1 MSLMGEDQQVGDKPV
16 GYTVQP
22 DVLDGVAGAL
32 GQVATDLAS
41 ANQSYTAQ
49 KPYVSTDFG
58 EFGMDQAW
66 SGFDSN
72 WSQELHVTQRAVEEL
87 VQKVS
92 ATTANYRA
100 VEAKLSKSMTPGGDR

>member
-1 MSLMGEDQQVGDKPV
+1 VGDKPG

-22 DVLDGVAGAL
+22 DALDGVAGAL
-32 GQVATDLAS
+32 GKVATDLSS

-72 WSQELHVTQRAVEEL
+72 WSQELHVTQRAVDEL

-92 ATTANYRA
+92 ATNANYRA
-100 VEAKLSKSMTPGGDR
+100 ADAKVAGSMAPGGDR